1 SKRDWSSDVCSSDLD
16 SIFSKIDEYRDDTI
30 ETRRYLHQ
38 HPELSFQ
45 EYNTAEYIANVYHTL
60 DIPFKTGIGGNG
72 VVARLKGGK
81 PGKTICLRAD
91 FNALQSKDEK
101 NVPYKSTVK
110 GLMNDCSH
118 DVSRVILLTVD
129 KALKTVQ
136 NELHRIVLFF
146 QQHAEES
153 HHCRAKPMIV
163 SGVLDEVDA
172 VFGTHLWS
180 PTPFGTIETSPSA
193 FMAGVDRFELTL
205 QRAGGHGGYPHQT
218 KDTLI
223 IGAEIVI
230 ALQSI
235 VSRKL
240 NPLDTAVLTIGE
252 FHAGNA
258 FNIIADRAEII
269 GTVRY
274 ADSAVQKTI
283 ITEM

>member
-91 FNALQSKDEK
+91 FDALPIQDEK
-101 NVPYKSTVK
+101 DVPYKSTVK
-110 GLMNDCSH
+110 GVMHACGH
-118 DVSRVILLTVD
+118 DGHTAILLTVA
-129 KALKTVQ
+129 KALQTVQ
-136 NELHRIVLFF
+136 NELPGTVVFLH
-146 QQHAEES
+146 QHAEET
-153 HHCRAKPMIV
+153 HPGGAKPMIEA
-163 SGVLDEVDA
+163 GVLDDVDA

-180 PTPFGTIETSPSA
+180 PTPVGTIETSPSA

-205 QRAGGHGGYPHQT
+205 QGAGGHGGYPHQT

-223 IGAEIVI
+223 IGAEIVT

-240 NPLDTAVLTIGE
+240 
-252 FHAGNA
+252 
-258 FNIIADRAEII
+258 
-269 GTVRY
+269 
-274 ADSAVQKTI
+274 
-283 ITEM
+283 